1 VVARK
6 RAAERELSV
15 AKPVV
20 VVTRKLPAAVEAQIG
35 QDYDARFNRSDTPLS
50 AVALGDAMKIAD
62 AVLCTVTDRF
72 LAAHFS
78 VPQRRVK
85 VLANFGVGVN
95 HIDLDA
101 ARAAGVIVTNT
112 PDVVTD
118 DTADLALALIL
129 MTSRR
134 LGEGE
139 RHLRSGAWSGW
150 RPTHMLGHSLRSRT
164 LGIVGYGRIGRAVAR
179 RASGVL
185 GMRVQWWAPRDPV
198 IGEAASA
205 GPDDAVRVDSLETL
219 LGTSDIVSLHC
230 PATAET
236 RHLMDESRLRL
247 MKPSGILIN
256 TARGNVVD
264 EHALVHVIREQIIG
278 GAGLDVYE
286 FEPTVLPDLREF
298 ENVVLLPHLGTAT
311 VETRVAMGERALRNL
326 QAALRGDVPP
336 DRVA

>member
-1 VVARK
+1 M
-6 RAAERELSV
+6 S
-15 AKPVV
+15 KPVV
-20 VVTRKLPAAVEAQIG
+20 VVTRKLPVEIEAQIAR
-35 QDYDARFNRSDTPLS
+35 DYAAHFNRSDTPLS
-50 AVALGDAMKIAD
+50 PVALADAMKLAD
-62 AVLCTVTDRF
+62 AIVCTVTDRIT
-72 LAAHFS
+72 AAHFA
-78 VPQRRVK
+78 VPGRRAK
-85 VLANFGVGVN
+85 VLANFGAGVN

-118 DTADLALALIL
+118 DTADLALALML

-164 LGIVGYGRIGRAVAR
+164 LGIIGYGRIGRAVAR

-198 IGEAASA
+198 VTEGDSA
-205 GPDDAVRVDSLETL
+205 GPETAVRVDSLESL
-219 LGTSDIVSLHC
+219 LRSSDVVSLHC

-236 RHLMDESRLRL
+236 HHLINDARLRM
-247 MKPSGILIN
+247 MKPGGILIN

-264 EHALVHVIREQIIG
+264 EHALVHAIREQLIA

-286 FEPTVLPDLREF
+286 FEPTVLPDLRDF

-311 VETRVAMGERALRNL
+311 VETRVAMGERALGNL
-326 QAALRGDVPP
+326 RAALAGDAPP